1 MTLIKICG
9 ITSLEDA
16 LIAVDAGA
24 DALGFN
30 FYRPSSRYIEPHA
43 AREIIEEL
51 PDTILPVGV
60 FVNESSEGVQA
71 IAHDAGL
78 RALQLH
84 GDESPGYCLE
94 LNDWFVIKAF
104 AVKEGFDETATTP
117 YQVNAIM
124 LDASHNKLKGGTGQ
138 VIDWSTARRIRDQG
152 KPMFLAG
159 GLSPENVAAAIRKVE
174 PYAVDS
180 CSALESSP
188 GKKDHSRVSAFVKVV
203 RSLNSQRI

>member
-9 ITSLEDA
+9 ITNLDDA
-16 LIAVDAGA
+16 LATVDAGA

-30 FYRPSSRYIEPHA
+30 FYRPSSRYIDPHA
-43 AREIIEEL
+43 ARRIIEQL
-51 PDTILPVGV
+51 PETILTVGV
-60 FVNESSEGVQA
+60 FVNESSESVKT
-71 IAHDAGL
+71 IAQDAGL
-78 RALQLH
+78 KALQLH
-84 GDESPGYCLE
+84 GDESPGYCRKLS
-94 LNDWFVIKAF
+94 DWFVIKTF
-104 AVKEGFDETATTP
+104 AVKEGFDETATSR
-117 YQVNAIM
+117 YEVNAIM

-180 CSALESSP
+180 CSALESIP
-188 GKKDHSRVSAFVKVV
+188 GKKDHSRVRDFVKVV
-203 RSLNSQRI
+203 RSLNL